1 MQQTNSKTETYN
13 LPAMDRR
20 LALKQTALLVGGTVV
35 GAELF
40 VSGCSP
46 EKAHS
51 FAFTA
56 RDLCLM
62 DEIGETILPE
72 SDQSPGAKA
81 AEIGHFMAKMVRDC
95 YGPREQE
102 IFRQGLKTID
112 QLAKEAQGVD
122 FLSLDFQQK
131 TELLTQLDRQ
141 AAQSTPGESVHFYN
155 LIKQLTLLGYFTS
168 EIGVTQALRYNPSP
182 GGYAGCVHYNEG
194 TPAWYG
200 PTSSIG

>member
-1 MQQTNSKTETYN
+1 MQRNKSKTETYN
-13 LPAMDRR
+13 PLAMDRR

-40 VSGCSP
+40 LSGCGSETP
-46 EKAHS
+46 HS
-51 FAFTA
+51 FAFTS
-56 RDLCLM
+56 RDISLM

-81 AEIGHFMAKMVRDC
+81 AEIGHFMAKMVLDC
-95 YGPREQE
+95 YGTGEQE

-112 QLAKEAQGVD
+112 RLAKEDQGVD

-131 TELLTQLDRQ
+131 TELLTRLDWE
-141 AAQSTPGESVHFYN
+141 ATQSTRGESVHFYT

-168 EIGVTQALRYNPSP
+168 EIGVSQALRYNPSP
-182 GGYAGCVHYNEG
+182 GEYDGCVPYNKG
-194 TPAWYG
+194 TPAWFG